1 MFENNFFI
9 LKNKIFEYFKYFYLF
24 YYFKKWLK

>member
-1 MFENNFFI
+1 MFENYFFI

>member
-9 LKNKIFEYFKYFYLF
+9 LKNKFFEYFKYFYLF